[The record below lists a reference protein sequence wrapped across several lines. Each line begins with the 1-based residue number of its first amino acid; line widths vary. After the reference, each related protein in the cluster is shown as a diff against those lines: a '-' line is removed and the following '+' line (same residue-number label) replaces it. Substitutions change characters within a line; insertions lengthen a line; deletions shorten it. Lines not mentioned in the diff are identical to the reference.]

1 MSPAAA
7 RPPVSTFLLTLALAL
22 APATPAQAQHVFGDY
37 AVHHGTMLTERLD
50 PEVANRY
57 DIRRSDHR
65 ALITV
70 SVRERSTDGQSQAV
84 RAEVKVTGVN
94 LSAQRRELT
103 MREADEGDAIYYLT
117 DFRIDPPETVR
128 FEVRVR
134 PEGSDQTHAFEVSR
148 TFHAD

>member
-1 MSPAAA
+1 MSFVAA
-7 RPPVSTFLLTLALAL
+7 RPAVPTLIATLALTL
-22 APATPAQAQHVFGDY
+22 ATPAQGQHVFGDY
-37 AVHHGTMLTERLD
+37 AVHHGTMLTERLE
-50 PEVANRY
+50 PKVANRY

-70 SVRERSTDGQSQAV
+70 SVRERSADGQSQAV

-103 MREADEGDAIYYLT
+103 MREVDEGEAIYYLT

-128 FEVRVR
+128 FEVHVR
-134 PEGSDQTHAFEVSR
+134 PEGSDQAHAFEVSR

>member
-1 MSPAAA
+1 MSPIAA
-7 RPPVSTFLLTLALAL
+7 RTPVPTLIFILALVLAL
-22 APATPAQAQHVFGDY
+22 ATPAQGQHVFGDY

-70 SVRERSTDGQSQAV
+70 SVRKRETEGPSRAV
-84 RAEVKVTGVN
+84 RAEVEVTGVN

-103 MREADEGDAIYYLT
+103 MKEADEGEAIYYLT

-134 PEGSDQTHAFEVSR
+134 PEGSDQTHVFEVSR